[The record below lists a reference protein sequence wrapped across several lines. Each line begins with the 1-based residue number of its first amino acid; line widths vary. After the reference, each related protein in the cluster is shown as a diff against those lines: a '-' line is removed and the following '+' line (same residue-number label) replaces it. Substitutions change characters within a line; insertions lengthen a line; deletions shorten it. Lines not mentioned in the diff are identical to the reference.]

1 MAAPPA
7 SAQVAPAPIPLPT
20 TDIYPRTTTPVML
33 QNGVA
38 AYPIKTTLTQSGKPA
53 VADRLLVSFQAGLSD
68 ADLTTIHKKA
78 AALGAGAARSL
89 TRISANGYLVDVSGA
104 ASLETAAQAYKTA
117 DARVL
122 SAAADAVANAPAAPS
137 RPASPEQSSTTG
149 SGSTV

>member
-38 AYPIKTTLTQSGKPA
+38 AYPIKTTSTQSGKPA
-53 VADRLLVSFQAGLSD
+53 VADRLLVRFQAGLSD

-89 TRISANGYLVDVSGA
+89 TRISANEGVDVSGA
-104 ASLETAAQAYKTA
+104 ASLETAAKAYKTA

-122 SAAADAVANAPAAPS
+122 SAAADGVANAPAAPS